1 MGTVSY
7 SDIMIICAIF
17 MECIQHIVLQYG
29 SGLYTARPKDV
40 FFFFLNEIY

>member
-1 MGTVSY
+1 
-7 SDIMIICAIF
+7 

-40 FFFFLNEIY
+40 FFFFFFFLNEKN